1 MSQKHLRHIQ
11 GSGSFV
17 GDIDGENTAVMV
29 VLRSPVAHGVILDLD
44 VAQALE
50 MQGVLDV
57 LIKDELDEMG
67 VGFLKTTAQ
76 VESSDGA
83 PMYDPDRP
91 ILADG
96 KLVYL
101 GQPVAAVIAESLDV
115 ANDAL
120 ERITLEI
127 EDLEPVLDP
136 TLAQDCAP
144 ISEGSARN
152 RSFTWK
158 KGAEAETDAAFAK
171 ADHVVGLEIKHPR
184 VSVAPMETRGCIGSY
199 EDGRYTLTTGSQGVM
214 GIKRDLVEILGVD
227 EAEVRVITPDVGGS
241 FAVKI
246 WTYPEHVLALVAAR
260 RLGRDVKWIA
270 SRSESLQSDAAGR
283 GRVDHGELAFQ
294 SDGTVTGFRISAIA
308 DMGAFLNRVGPYV
321 ATGGAVR
328 PFGQCYDIPAMHYE
342 VTAVFTNAPPTDAY
356 RGAGKPESAATL
368 ERLLDLAAQ
377 RLGMDP
383 LEFRRRNLL
392 KPEKLPY
399 ATAMGETYDGG
410 NFPLLAEKIE
420 EISDWAGYE
429 ARQTESEALGLKRGR
444 SACFHLH
451 ATGGSTA
458 ERSEVAVLPGGLIRV
473 RSGTQDSGQGHFEAL
488 ARVASESLDVPL
500 EQVIVE
506 QGDSDVLSIGGGT
519 GGSCLM
525 PIAAN
530 TLHRAALQLIEDN
543 KENAAERLEASVAD
557 IVYGEGAFQ
566 VAPHRLILKG
576 FTRPFPMGHM

>member
-260 RLGRDVKWIA
+260 RLSKRRNCHRFSHQCDCRYGGVF
-270 SRSESLQSDAAGR
+270 ES
-283 GRVDHGELAFQ
+283 
-294 SDGTVTGFRISAIA
+294 
-308 DMGAFLNRVGPYV
+308 
-321 ATGGAVR
+321 
-328 PFGQCYDIPAMHYE
+328 
-342 VTAVFTNAPPTDAY
+342 
-356 RGAGKPESAATL
+356 RGALCGNGRCCASL
-368 ERLLDLAAQ
+368 W
-377 RLGMDP
+377 
-383 LEFRRRNLL
+383 
-392 KPEKLPY
+392 
-399 ATAMGETYDGG
+399 AM
-410 NFPLLAEKIE
+410 L
-420 EISDWAGYE
+420 
-429 ARQTESEALGLKRGR
+429 
-444 SACFHLH
+444 
-451 ATGGSTA
+451 
-458 ERSEVAVLPGGLIRV
+458 
-473 RSGTQDSGQGHFEAL
+473 
-488 ARVASESLDVPL
+488 
-500 EQVIVE
+500 
-506 QGDSDVLSIGGGT
+506 
-519 GGSCLM
+519 
-525 PIAAN
+525 
-530 TLHRAALQLIEDN
+530 
-543 KENAAERLEASVAD
+543 
-557 IVYGEGAFQ
+557 
-566 VAPHRLILKG
+566 
-576 FTRPFPMGHM
+576 